1 MNSFDFLPRRI
12 DVILPS
18 IRIGNKYAHRQINVR
33 QAIEY
38 LQTGLYQQ
46 HFSASGEFLGIVY
59 APQTAKPSRPS
70 YIPEEMPMLEIPG
83 VKFMQPSKATPEY
96 LRTVSPIA
104 FV

>member
-18 IRIGNKYAHRQINVR
+18 IRIGDKFARRQINTR

-38 LQTGLYQQ
+38 LQTGLYRQQ
-46 HFSASGEFLGIVY
+46 FSVSGQFIGIVY
-59 APQTAKPSRPS
+59 SPETAKPSRPN
-70 YIPEEMPMLEIPG
+70 YIPEQMPMLEVPG

-104 FV
+104 FA